1 MAQKNKQ
8 EQNHPSKSIPDFVTA
23 SRNELRILSLVTI
36 LGCAFI
42 STEGLTATCTTK
54 PGYAAAIS
62 ESVLDE
68 VVQYAVD
75 KDMKALQSLVD
86 SGLAFSIRGG
96 ISVYTVDV
104 GWTKVS
110 FRLPGKRSVLWTVRE
125 ALNC

>member
-1 MAQKNKQ
+1 MAQKSMQ
-8 EQNHPSKSIPDFVTA
+8 ERNHPSKRIRDFVAA
-23 SRNELRILSLVTI
+23 SRNEQLRILVTI

-42 STEGLTATCTTK
+42 STEGLAATCTTK

-96 ISVYTVDV
+96 VSVYTVDV